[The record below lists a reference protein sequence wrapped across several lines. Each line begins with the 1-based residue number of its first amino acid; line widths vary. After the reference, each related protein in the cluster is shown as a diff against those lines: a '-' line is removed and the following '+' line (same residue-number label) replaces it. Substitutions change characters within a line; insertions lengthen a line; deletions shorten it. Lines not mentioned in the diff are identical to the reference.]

1 LEGLKGGLS
10 VVRLLLATA
19 LLCITAHTIA
29 QTTSRDPASATGTSE
44 HAAAGKVA
52 LVEGDVRFLDGNRRM
67 RRPGSGEP
75 IYEGES
81 IVTGTDGEVHLQM
94 EDGGYVAVRPATRM
108 RIVNFRAEGD
118 AEDRSII
125 ALLEGSFRSVT
136 GWIAKSGRD
145 RAVVRTPTATIGIR
159 GTEHEPL
166 VIPAGSALGEPGTY
180 DRVHFGETEIRTKQ
194 GVVAVRPNQA
204 GFVPFGG
211 AQRPRVLDRIP
222 AFFRATRNEA
232 RFSGLH
238 ERVNR
243 QLDQRREERR
253 RVIEERRKVQP
264 EHRDK
269 GKSTRAAGESKGAQ
283 SERRREKSD
292 RAEHEKKQGAPD
304 ARQAARRQSR
314 EEKKGDA
321 DELKRE
327 RAEHNKGQK
336 GEHLKGGK

>member
-1 LEGLKGGLS
+1 
-10 VVRLLLATA
+10 
-19 LLCITAHTIA
+19 
-29 QTTSRDPASATGTSE
+29 
-44 HAAAGKVA
+44 
-52 LVEGDVRFLDGNRRM
+52 M
-67 RRPGSGEP
+67 RRPRSGDP

-81 IVTGTDGEVHLQM
+81 IVTGADGEVHLQM

-125 ALLEGSFRSVT
+125 SLLEGSFRSVT
-136 GWIAKSGRD
+136 GWISKTGRD

-180 DRVHFGETEIRTKQ
+180 DRVHIGETEIRTRQ

-211 AQRPRVLDRIP
+211 TQRPRVLDRVP

-238 ERVNR
+238 ERVSR

-253 RVIEERRKVQP
+253 RVIEERRKLQP
-264 EHRDK
+264 ERRDK
-269 GKSTRAAGESKGAQ
+269 GKSTRAASQEKRAQMEGRHDKGDRAGQEKKQRAQAERQ
-283 SERRREKSD
+283 SERRQSRD
-292 RAEHEKKQGAPD
+292 EKK
-304 ARQAARRQSR
+304 R
-314 EEKKGDA
+314 DA
-321 DELKRE
+321 DVLRRE
-327 RAEHNKGQK
+327 RAEHNKAQK